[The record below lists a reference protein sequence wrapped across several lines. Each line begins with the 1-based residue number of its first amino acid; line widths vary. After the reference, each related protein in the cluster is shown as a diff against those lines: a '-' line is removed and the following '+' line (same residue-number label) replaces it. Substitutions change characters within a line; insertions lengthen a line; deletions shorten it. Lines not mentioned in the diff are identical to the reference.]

1 MLAKT
6 FCNPEEDVCVAR
18 PTYEELEKIIKELE
32 REVADLK
39 SMRDEQREENGTARR
54 YLDIAGVII
63 VAINEKGVI
72 TLINRK
78 GCQILGYGEEEIV
91 GKNWFDHFLP
101 HRTREEVKTVFSKLM
116 KGEIE
121 NVEYYQNPVL
131 NKDGEERILAWY
143 NTLLTGPKG
152 RISGTLSSGED
163 VTERVKAEEAL
174 RKAHEEL
181 DHFSKELERMVLEK
195 TEQLREK
202 NGQLIEAE
210 RVAALGKIAN
220 RVAHELRNP
229 LTVVGGFAR
238 RVYEKMPEE
247 DPNKRYLR
255 IIMREAEVL
264 EARISEIIKIEEE
277 SSPAQQNADSVTTK
291 FP

>member
-1 MLAKT
+1 LDTK
-6 FCNPEEDVCVAR
+6 V
-18 PTYEELEKIIKELE
+18 KELE

-39 SMRDEQREENGTARR
+39 AMKAQQYQENETARR

-63 VAINEKGVI
+63 VAINADGDI

-78 GCQILGYGEEEIV
+78 GCQILGYREEEIV
-91 GKNWFDHFLP
+91 GKNWFEHFIP
-101 HRTREEVKTVFSKLM
+101 HRIRHEVKAVFGKLM
-116 KGEIE
+116 KSEIE
-121 NVEYYQNPVL
+121 NVEYYQNPVI

-143 NTLLTGPKG
+143 NTLLTDPSGK
-152 RISGTLSSGED
+152 IAGTLSSGED
-163 VTERVKAEEAL
+163 VTQRIKAEEAL

-181 DHFSKELERMVLEK
+181 DHFSKALERMVLEK
-195 TEQLREK
+195 TQELREK

-210 RVAALGKIAN
+210 RAAALGKIAN

-238 RVYEKMPEE
+238 RVYEKMAE
-247 DPNKRYLR
+247 DDPHKRYLR

-264 EARISEIIKIEEE
+264 EARISEIIKIEDEKADLLPEQVAE
-277 SSPAQQNADSVTTK
+277 SSPEQGNTNAETPE

>member
-1 MLAKT
+1 M
-6 FCNPEEDVCVAR
+6 AR
-18 PTYEELEKIIKELE
+18 PTYEELEKKVKNLE
-32 REVADLK
+32 REVAELK
-39 SMRDEQREENGTARR
+39 AMREKACEENGTARR

-63 VAINEKGVI
+63 VAINAEGNI

-78 GCQILGYGEEEIV
+78 GCQILGYREEEIV

-101 HRTREEVKTVFSKLM
+101 RSIRDEVKTVFSKLM
-116 KGEIE
+116 NGEIE

-131 NKDGEERILAWY
+131 NRDGEERILAWY
-143 NTLLTGPKG
+143 NTLLTDSTG
-152 RISGTLSSGED
+152 RVAGTLSSGED
-163 VTERVKAEEAL
+163 VTERMKAEEAL

-181 DHFSKELERMVLEK
+181 DHFSRELERMVLEK
-195 TEQLREK
+195 TRQLREK

-238 RVYEKMPEE
+238 RVYERTPEE

-264 EARISEIIKIEEE
+264 EARISEITKMEEE
-277 SSPAQQNADSVTTK
+277 SSMSQPNTDSGTTK

>member
-1 MLAKT
+1 M
-6 FCNPEEDVCVAR
+6 AR
-18 PTYEELEKIIKELE
+18 PTYEELEKKVKNLE
-32 REVADLK
+32 REVAELK
-39 SMRDEQREENGTARR
+39 AMREKACEENGTARR

-63 VAINEKGVI
+63 VAINAEGNI

-78 GCQILGYGEEEIV
+78 GCQILGYREEEIV

-101 HRTREEVKTVFSKLM
+101 RSIRDEVKTVFSKLM
-116 KGEIE
+116 NGEIE

-131 NKDGEERILAWY
+131 NRDGEERILAWY
-143 NTLLTGPKG
+143 NTLLTDSTG
-152 RISGTLSSGED
+152 RVAGTLSSGED
-163 VTERVKAEEAL
+163 VTERMKAEEAL

-181 DHFSKELERMVLEK
+181 DHFSRELERMVLEK
-195 TEQLREK
+195 TRQLREK

-238 RVYEKMPEE
+238 RVYERTPEE

-264 EARISEIIKIEEE
+264 EARISEITKMEEE
-277 SSPAQQNADSVTTK
+277 SSMAQPNTDSGTTK

>member
-1 MLAKT
+1 M
-6 FCNPEEDVCVAR
+6 AR
-18 PTYEELEKIIKELE
+18 PTYEELEKRVNELE

-39 SMRDEQREENGTARR
+39 SVREQQREENGTARR

-63 VAINEKGVI
+63 VAINAKGDI

-78 GCQILGYGEEEIV
+78 GCQILGYREEDIV

-101 HRTREEVKTVFSKLM
+101 HRIREEVKSVFLKLM
-116 KGEIE
+116 KGEIA
-121 NVEYYQNPVL
+121 NVEFYQNPVL
-131 NKDGEERILAWY
+131 NNDGEERILAWY
-143 NTLLTGPKG
+143 NTLLTDPAG
-152 RISGTLSSGED
+152 RICGTLSSGED

-195 TEQLREK
+195 TQQLREK

-264 EARISEIIKIEEE
+264 EARISEITRIEEE
-277 SSPAQQNADSVTTK
+277 SSPAQQSANAGATK

>member
-1 MLAKT
+1 
-6 FCNPEEDVCVAR
+6 VAR
-18 PTYEELEKIIKELE
+18 PTYEELEKRVNELE

-39 SMRDEQREENGTARR
+39 SMREQQREENGTARR

-63 VAINEKGVI
+63 VAINAKGDI

-78 GCQILGYGEEEIV
+78 GCQILGYREEDIV

-101 HRTREEVKTVFSKLM
+101 HRIREEVKSVFLKLM
-116 KGEIE
+116 KGEIA
-121 NVEYYQNPVL
+121 NVEFYQNPVL

-143 NTLLTGPKG
+143 NTLLTDPTG
-152 RISGTLSSGED
+152 RICGTLSSGED

-195 TEQLREK
+195 TQQLREK

-264 EARISEIIKIEEE
+264 EARISEITRIEEE
-277 SSPAQQNADSVTTK
+277 SSPAQQSANAGATK

>member
-1 MLAKT
+1 L
-6 FCNPEEDVCVAR
+6 AR
-18 PTYEELEKIIKELE
+18 PTYKELHKRVKELE
-32 REVADLK
+32 RELADLK
-39 SMRDEQREENGTARR
+39 AMMEQQYEENGTARR

-63 VAINEKGVI
+63 VAINAKGDI

-78 GCQILGYGEEEIV
+78 GCQILGYREEEIV
-91 GKNWFDHFLP
+91 GKNWFDHFIP
-101 HRTREEVKTVFSKLM
+101 HRIREEVKSVFGKLM

-121 NVEYYQNPVL
+121 NVEYYQNPVM

-143 NTLLTGPKG
+143 NTLLTEASG
-152 RISGTLSSGED
+152 RIAGTLSSGED

-181 DHFSKELERMVLEK
+181 AHFSKELERMVLEK
-195 TEQLREK
+195 TREVREK

-238 RVYEKMPEE
+238 RVYEKMPED

-264 EARISEIIKIEEE
+264 EARISEIIKIEDERKDLLPQQGRE
-277 SSPAQQNADSVTTK
+277 SSPAQQNMNSDKTE